1 MYQIIMILI
10 ALSFSGVY
18 YFLINKKNSTANK
31 DETLAKKTAQDFV
44 NIKDIRDKYAYTKD
58 GLVYM
63 YIKIHPIDVDLMSSR
78 EQVNLEKELTAELS
92 SDSDTIKL
100 ICVSRPIDIAPLINE
115 YNELLINSTDNVQ
128 KTLLKHEMLNMNDYA
143 MSGEVVE
150 RQFYLHLWHKY
161 EDGAESNLNKRA
173 YDLISKF
180 SSCQTKCEILFEQE
194 IYRLYNLF
202 NNPATINVEDASFE
216 ASIPLM
222 IG

>member
-1 MYQIIMILI
+1 MFQIVLIII
-10 ALSFSGVY
+10 ALALSGGY
-18 YFLINKKNSTANK
+18 YYLINKKSSASNI
-31 DETLAKKTAQDFV
+31 DEALAKKTAQDFV

-58 GLVYM
+58 GMVYM
-63 YIKIHPIDVDLMSSR
+63 YIKIHPIDVDLISSR
-78 EQVNLEKELTAELS
+78 EQVNLERQLTAELS

-115 YNELLINSTDNVQ
+115 YNEILINSSNNIQ

-161 EDGAESNLNKRA
+161 EDGAESNLNKKA
-173 YDLISKF
+173 YDIISKF
-180 SSCQTKCEILFEQE
+180 SSCQTKCEILLEQD
-194 IYRLYNLF
+194 IYRLFNLF
-202 NNPATINVEDASFE
+202 NNPATINLEDSSFD

-222 IG
+222 FS